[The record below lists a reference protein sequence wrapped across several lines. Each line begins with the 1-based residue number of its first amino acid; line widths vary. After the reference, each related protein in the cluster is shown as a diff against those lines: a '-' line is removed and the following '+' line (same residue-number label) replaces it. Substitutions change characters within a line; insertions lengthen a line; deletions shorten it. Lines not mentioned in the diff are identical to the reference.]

1 MPHAASSSPRWQRVL
16 WIVAGALAMLLGVVG
31 IVLPVMPTV
40 PFVLLAAFC
49 FSRGSER
56 CERWILE
63 HRHFGPPVRAWRE
76 HRAVPLRAKQFATVM
91 MAGGAAFAAW
101 LLPAPWGWAP
111 AGVCSVLAIWLWR
124 LPTMGAREAAALK
137 AAQRAEREGD
147 AAGPGSVAG
156 SALAEGGVAGA
167 EAPPSAPAPAAS
179 PRSSKNGSSGSA

>member
-1 MPHAASSSPRWQRVL
+1 MHPVATAPRWQRVL
-16 WIVAGALAMLLGVVG
+16 WIVGGGLAFLLGVIG

-49 FSRGSER
+49 FSRGSAR

-101 LLPAPWGWAP
+101 LVPAPWGWAP
-111 AGVCSVLAIWLWR
+111 AAVCSVAAVWLWR
-124 LPTMGAREAAALK
+124 LPTMGTREAAEVKARQRREADAA
-137 AAQRAEREGD
+137 AAQADEVQ
-147 AAGPGSVAG
+147 AAG
-156 SALAEGGVAGA
+156 EGGPPGLPAGA
-167 EAPPSAPAPAAS
+167 EPPSSSSSSAS
-179 PRSSKNGSSGSA
+179 KKGSSGVA